1 MRVLQ
6 VLHAAR
12 IDMPCAIPLCST
24 EPAKGAAACA
34 AHRAVHALQLLAAE
48 KETLLLRVQ
57 ELTLELEIAKEE
69 TKRPS
74 SDDVDA
80 FILER
85 LNGLLLRKRDWLQLE
100 LGMQVQQNAAT
111 QTQPAPAPAPAPA
124 VEPKAKPVVKP
135 AVKKVLPAPTRK
147 TLPAAAKRP

>member
-111 QTQPAPAPAPAPA
+111 QTQPAPAAIA
-124 VEPKAKPVVKP
+124 EPKAKPAVKP
-135 AVKKVLPAPTRK
+135 PVKKVLPAPLTRK
-147 TLPAAAKRP
+147 TLPAAGRP